1 MSMGRRGIAH
11 IYASFN
17 NIIITI
23 TDLTGAE
30 TVTRCTGGM
39 VTKSAKD
46 EGSPYVAM
54 KVAQTAA
61 EAALEKG
68 IDNVHVK
75 IRGRGGKKGGSPGR
89 GAQTAIRSLVR
100 AGLKIG
106 TIEDVTP
113 RPHDGTKPKGGKRGR
128 RI

>member
-1 MSMGRRGIAH
+1 VARKGIAH
-11 IYASFN
+11 IYSSFN
-17 NIIITI
+17 NIIITV
-23 TDLTGAE
+23 TDSTGAE
-30 TVTRCTGGM
+30 TITKCSGGM

-54 KVAQTAA
+54 KVAQVVA
-61 EAALEKG
+61 EAAIEKG
-68 IDNVHVK
+68 FDSVNIK
-75 IRGRGGKKGGSPGR
+75 ISGKGGKKGGNPGR

-100 AGLKIG
+100 AGLRIG

-113 RPHDGTKPKGGKRGR
+113 HPHDGCKPKGGKRGR

>member
-1 MSMGRRGIAH
+1 MARKGIAH
-11 IYASFN
+11 IYSSFN
-17 NIIITI
+17 NIIITV
-23 TDLTGAE
+23 TDSTGAE
-30 TVTRCTGGM
+30 TITKCSGGM

-54 KVAQTAA
+54 KVAQMVA
-61 EAALEKG
+61 EAAIEKG
-68 IDNVHVK
+68 FDSVNIK
-75 IRGRGGKKGGSPGR
+75 ISGKGGKKGGNPGR

-100 AGLKIG
+100 AGLRIG

-113 RPHDGTKPKGGKRGR
+113 HPHDGCKPKGGKRGR

>member
-1 MSMGRRGIAH
+1 MGRKGIAH
-11 IYASFN
+11 IYSSFN

-30 TVTRCTGGM
+30 TVARVSGGM

-46 EGSPYVAM
+46 EGSPYAAM
-54 KVAQTAA
+54 KVAQTVA
-61 EAALEKG
+61 EAVMEKG
-68 IDNVHVK
+68 FDSVNVR

-89 GAQTAIRSLVR
+89 SAQTAIRSLVR
-100 AGLKIG
+100 AGIRIG

-113 RPHDGTKPKGGKRGR
+113 HPHDGTKAKGGKRGR

>member
-1 MSMGRRGIAH
+1 MGRKGIAH
-11 IYASFN
+11 IYSSFN

-30 TVTRCTGGM
+30 TVARISGGM

-46 EGSPYVAM
+46 EGSPYAAM
-54 KVAQTAA
+54 KVAQTVA
-61 EAALEKG
+61 EAVMEKG
-68 IDNVHVK
+68 FDSVNVR
-75 IRGRGGKKGGSPGR
+75 IRGKGGKKGGSPGR

-100 AGLKIG
+100 AGLRIG

-113 RPHDGTKPKGGKRGR
+113 HPHDGTKAKGGKRGR

>member
-1 MSMGRRGIAH
+1 MGRVGIAH

-23 TDLTGAE
+23 TDSTGAE
-30 TVTRCTGGM
+30 TITRCSGGM

-68 IDNVHVK
+68 FDRVNVR

-106 TIEDVTP
+106 AIEDVTP
-113 RPHDGTKPKGGKRGR
+113 HPHDGCKPKGGKRGR

>member
-1 MSMGRRGIAH
+1 MGRKGIAH
-11 IYASFN
+11 IYSSFN

-30 TVTRCTGGM
+30 TVARVSGGM

-46 EGSPYVAM
+46 EGSPYAAM
-54 KVAQTAA
+54 KVAQTVA
-61 EAALEKG
+61 EAVMEKG
-68 IDNVHVK
+68 FDSVNVR
-75 IRGRGGKKGGSPGR
+75 IRGKGGKKGGSPGR

-100 AGLKIG
+100 AGIRIG

-113 RPHDGTKPKGGKRGR
+113 HPHDGTKAKGGKRGR

>member
-1 MSMGRRGIAH
+1 MARKGIAH
-11 IYASFN
+11 IYSSFN

-23 TDLTGAE
+23 TDTTGAE
-30 TVTRCTGGM
+30 TITKCSGGM

-54 KVAQTAA
+54 KVAQVVA
-61 EAALEKG
+61 EAAIEKG
-68 IDNVHVK
+68 FDSVNIK
-75 IRGRGGKKGGSPGR
+75 ISGKGGKKGGNPGR

-100 AGLKIG
+100 AGLRIG

-113 RPHDGTKPKGGKRGR
+113 HPHDGCKPKGGKRGR

>member
-1 MSMGRRGIAH
+1 MGRRGIAN

-17 NIIITI
+17 NIVITI
-23 TDLTGAE
+23 TDSTGAE
-30 TVTRCTGGM
+30 TLARCSGGM

-54 KVAQTAA
+54 KVAQVAA
-61 EAALEKG
+61 EAVLEKG
-68 IDNVHVK
+68 IDSVNVR
-75 IRGRGGKKGGSPGR
+75 IRGKGGKKGGSPGR
-89 GAQTAIRSLVR
+89 GAQTAIRALVR

-113 RPHDGTKPKGGKRGR
+113 HPHDGCKPKGGKRGR

>member
-1 MSMGRRGIAH
+1 MGRRGVAH

-23 TDLTGAE
+23 TDQTGAE
-30 TVTRCTGGM
+30 TIARCSGGM

-61 EAALEKG
+61 EVAMDKG
-68 IDNVHVK
+68 FDSVNVR

-89 GAQTAIRSLVR
+89 GAQTAIRSFVR
-100 AGLKIG
+100 AGMRIG

-113 RPHDGTKPKGGKRGR
+113 HPHDGTKPKGGKRGR

>member
-1 MSMGRRGIAH
+1 MGRKGIAH
-11 IYASFN
+11 IYSSFN

-30 TVTRCTGGM
+30 TIARVSGGM

-46 EGSPYVAM
+46 EGSPYAAM
-54 KVAQTAA
+54 KVAQTVADAA
-61 EAALEKG
+61 MEKG
-68 IDNVHVK
+68 FNSVNVR

-100 AGLKIG
+100 AGLRIG

-113 RPHDGTKPKGGKRGR
+113 HPHDGTKAKGGKRGR

>member
-1 MSMGRRGIAH
+1 MTRSGIAH
-11 IYASFN
+11 IYSSFN

-23 TDLTGAE
+23 TDSTGAE
-30 TVTRCTGGM
+30 TITKCSGGM

-54 KVAQTAA
+54 KVAQVVA
-61 EAALEKG
+61 EAAIEKG
-68 IDNVHVK
+68 FDSVNIK
-75 IRGRGGKKGGSPGR
+75 ISGKGGKKGGNPGR

-100 AGLKIG
+100 AGLRIG

-113 RPHDGTKPKGGKRGR
+113 HPHDGCKPKGGKRGR

>member
-1 MSMGRRGIAH
+1 MARKGVAH
-11 IYASFN
+11 IYSSFN

-23 TDLTGAE
+23 TDSTGAE
-30 TVTRCTGGM
+30 TITKCSGGM

-54 KVAQTAA
+54 KVAQSAA
-61 EAALEKG
+61 EAAIEKG
-68 IDNVHVK
+68 FDSVNIK
-75 IRGRGGKKGGSPGR
+75 IRGKGGKKGGTPGR

-113 RPHDGTKPKGGKRGR
+113 HPHDGTKPKGGKRGR

>member
-1 MSMGRRGIAH
+1 MGRKGIAH
-11 IYASFN
+11 IYSSFN

-30 TVTRCTGGM
+30 TIARVSGGM

-46 EGSPYVAM
+46 EGSPYAAM
-54 KVAQTAA
+54 KVAQTVA
-61 EAALEKG
+61 ESVLEKG
-68 IDNVHVK
+68 FDSVNVR
-75 IRGRGGKKGGSPGR
+75 IRGKGGKKGGSPGR

-100 AGLKIG
+100 AGLRIG

-113 RPHDGTKPKGGKRGR
+113 HPHDGTKAKGGKRGR

>member
-1 MSMGRRGIAH
+1 MGRKGIAH
-11 IYASFN
+11 IYSSFN

-30 TVTRCTGGM
+30 TITRCSGGM
-39 VTKSAKD
+39 ATKSAKD

-54 KVAQTAA
+54 KVANNAA
-61 EAALEKG
+61 DASLEKG
-68 IDNVHVK
+68 IDTVNVR
-75 IRGRGGKKGGSPGR
+75 IRGKGGKKGGSPGR

-100 AGLKIG
+100 SGLKIG

-113 RPHDGTKPKGGKRGR
+113 HPHDGTKPKGGKRGR

>member
-1 MSMGRRGIAH
+1 MARKGIAH
-11 IYASFN
+11 IYSSFN

-23 TDLTGAE
+23 TDSTGAE
-30 TVTRCTGGM
+30 TITKCSGGM

-54 KVAQTAA
+54 KVAQVVA
-61 EAALEKG
+61 EAAIEKG
-68 IDNVHVK
+68 FDSVNIK
-75 IRGRGGKKGGSPGR
+75 ISGKGGKKGGNPGR

-100 AGLKIG
+100 TGLRIG

-113 RPHDGTKPKGGKRGR
+113 HPHDGCKPKGGKRGR

>member
-1 MSMGRRGIAH
+1 MGRKGVAH

-23 TDLTGAE
+23 TDATGAE
-30 TVTRCTGGM
+30 TITRCSGGM

-46 EGSPYVAM
+46 EGSPYAAM
-54 KVAQTAA
+54 KVAATAA
-61 EAALEKG
+61 EAAMDKG
-68 IDNVHVK
+68 VDSVNVR

-106 TIEDVTP
+106 NIEDVTP
-113 RPHDGTKPKGGKRGR
+113 HPHDGTKPKGGKRGR

>member
-1 MSMGRRGIAH
+1 MARNGIAH
-11 IYASFN
+11 IYSSFN
-17 NIIITI
+17 NIIITV
-23 TDLTGAE
+23 TDSTGAE
-30 TVTRCTGGM
+30 TITKCSGGM

-54 KVAQTAA
+54 KVAQVVA
-61 EAALEKG
+61 EAAIEKG
-68 IDNVHVK
+68 FDSVNIK
-75 IRGRGGKKGGSPGR
+75 ISGKGGKKGGNPGR

-100 AGLKIG
+100 AGLRIG

-113 RPHDGTKPKGGKRGR
+113 HPHDGCKPKGGKRGR

>member
-1 MSMGRRGIAH
+1 MGRKGIAH
-11 IYASFN
+11 IYSSFN

-30 TVTRCTGGM
+30 TIARVSGGM

-46 EGSPYVAM
+46 EGSPYAAM
-54 KVAQTAA
+54 KVAQTVA
-61 EAALEKG
+61 EAVMEKG
-68 IDNVHVK
+68 FDSVNVR
-75 IRGRGGKKGGSPGR
+75 IRGKGGKKGGSPGR

-100 AGLKIG
+100 AGLRIG

-113 RPHDGTKPKGGKRGR
+113 HPHDGTKAKGGKRGR

>member
-1 MSMGRRGIAH
+1 MGRRGIAH

-30 TVTRCTGGM
+30 TITRCSGGM

-54 KVAQTAA
+54 KVAQNAA
-61 EAALEKG
+61 AVALEKG
-68 IDNVHVK
+68 VDNVNVK
-75 IRGRGGKKGGSPGR
+75 IRGKGGKKGGSPGR
-89 GAQTAIRSLVR
+89 GAQTAIRALVR

-106 TIEDVTP
+106 SIEDVTP